1 MERMEDKANEKT
13 KERNT
18 ERKNEEN
25 KEGKEK
31 KSGAGILSGLAA
43 FLAIMPSK

>member
-1 MERMEDKANEKT
+1 M
-13 KERNT
+13 
-18 ERKNEEN
+18 KNEEN

-31 KSGAGILSGLAA
+31 KERNGYSLGGLAA

>member
-1 MERMEDKANEKT
+1 M
-13 KERNT
+13 
-18 ERKNEEN
+18 KNEEN

-31 KSGAGILSGLAA
+31 KERSGYSLGGLAD